1 MFIQLRRRMKQ
12 ARLRSFTYLRRLYI
26 LVLWDGSD
34 DNNNC
39 RNEDKGPPGFEEGGK
54 VDKTHVK

>member
-1 MFIQLRRRMKQ
+1 MKQ

-26 LVLWDGSD
+26 LVLWDESD
-34 DNNNC
+34 DNNDC

-54 VDKTHVK
+54 VDKTPVK